1 MAIISIMSLKK
12 KLIFFI
18 LGLSVAFSLLFLL
31 IDRFTLRH
39 SRSEQKVIFAGKVA
53 SRVFEIVE
61 NEKKRIATLCSDW
74 AAWDAMY
81 AYVEKPSREFEEDS
95 LPRSV
100 VPASDLS
107 LVMVVNRDQKVVF
120 HQGYD
125 QASRRFVQFKLRDA
139 SPPCLWSCLTR
150 AFARPSLESFF
161 AETMYGP
168 LIVVSAP
175 IQHSDGRGPANGRV
189 VMGRLADES
198 FRQRVAAAIQEEA
211 SLPTPAEA
219 HADLARQEWRS
230 LSETGSIFKEDRKHL
245 RVYSLFSNR
254 SGRPVF
260 AIRIDADKSL
270 FVLQERAVR
279 NFMLAIIVCTILIG
293 SIFYWFI
300 ERTLLKR
307 LEDISRKTSYI
318 ATFEDL
324 SIRIPGDQ
332 RDEIA
337 QLSQNINK
345 MLERLEKENIHR
357 QEMEKRLVMNEKLVA
372 TGRLAANIA
381 HEVNNPIFA
390 IANSIAVIK
399 KQIRNTGGDIS
410 KVLPL
415 AEKEIARVRK
425 ITRKLLDY
433 GKINLETFMESD
445 IRAVLD
451 TACDVLKLS
460 KQTGSTTVIRE
471 GDSGKAPFMCNADSL
486 QQVFMN
492 LIVNASEAMNGRGQV
507 RIRLERRKEAYDIH
521 FQDTGPGFPAEI
533 RKRIFEPFNS
543 SKENKGAGL
552 GLYISYHIVKRHGGS
567 MFLDEACPGGSH
579 LVVTLPCRNGSEHG

>member
-1 MAIISIMSLKK
+1 MSLKK

-18 LGLSVAFSLLFLL
+18 LGLSLSFSLLFLL
-31 IDRFTLRH
+31 IDHFTLRH
-39 SRSEQKVIFAGKVA
+39 SRSKQKVIFAGKVA
-53 SRVFEIVE
+53 SRVLQIVE
-61 NEKKRIATLCSDW
+61 NEKMRIATLCNDW
-74 AAWDAMY
+74 ATWDAMY
-81 AYVEKPSREFEEDS
+81 AYVEKPSREFEEES
-95 LPRSV
+95 LPQGV

-107 LVMVVNRDQKVVF
+107 LIMVLDRDQKVVF

-125 QASRRFVQFKLRDA
+125 QASRRYVRFKLRDA
-139 SPPCLWSCLTR
+139 APPCLWSCLAR
-150 AFARPSLESFF
+150 SFARPSLESFF
-161 AETMYGP
+161 AETVYGP

-175 IQHSDGRGPANGRV
+175 ILHNDGKGPMNGRV
-189 VMGRLADES
+189 VMGRLADDS
-198 FRQRVAAAIQEEA
+198 FRQRVAAAIQEQTYL
-211 SLPTPAEA
+211 STPAEA
-219 HADLARQEWRS
+219 HADLTQDEWLSLNEAR
-230 LSETGSIFKEDRKHL
+230 SIFKEDKRNL
-245 RVYSLFSNR
+245 SVYSLFRNH

-260 AIRIDADKSL
+260 AIRIAADKSL
-270 FVLQERAVR
+270 FVLLENGVR
-279 NFMLAIIVCTILIG
+279 NFMLAIIICTILIG

-300 ERTLLKR
+300 ERMLLKR
-307 LEDISRKTSYI
+307 LNDISRKTSNI

-324 SIRIPGDQ
+324 SIRIPAGK

-399 KQIRNTGGDIS
+399 KQIRKTGGDID

-433 GKINLETFMESD
+433 GKINLETFKESD
-445 IRAVLD
+445 IQAILD

-460 KQTGSTTVIRE
+460 RQTGSTSVIRA
-471 GDSGKAPFMCNADSL
+471 GDAGKAPLLCNPDSL

-492 LIVNASEAMNGRGQV
+492 LIVNSSEAMNGHGQV
-507 RIRLERRKEAYDIH
+507 VIRLERRQDSYDVH
-521 FQDTGPGFPAEI
+521 FQDEGPGFPDVI
-533 RKRIFEPFNS
+533 RKRVFEPFNS

-552 GLYISYHIVKRHGGS
+552 GLYISYHIIKRHGGS
-567 MFLDEACPGGSH
+567 MVLDDSCSRGAH
-579 LVVTLPCRNGSEHG
+579 LVVTLPRRNGSAHE